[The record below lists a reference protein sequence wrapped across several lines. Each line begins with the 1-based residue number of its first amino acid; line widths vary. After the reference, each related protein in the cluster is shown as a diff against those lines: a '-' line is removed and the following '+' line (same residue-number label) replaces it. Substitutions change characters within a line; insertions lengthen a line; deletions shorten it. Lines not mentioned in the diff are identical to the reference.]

1 MHIVFLRG
9 AVPPSSE
16 HPEKLLYDS
25 IESCE
30 DMWTQLFHRVLQLAG
45 ATGEL
50 LYQTG
55 TKDRRT
61 VVSGP
66 LVERWV
72 PSIKKYTPEQLPD
85 VIIARGGFDY
95 YDGFVQRFPGAK
107 KIHYGAGKRF
117 YPQGYND
124 YDLFLVDT
132 EKQLRKVC
140 GKGRKAEYLL
150 KPAATLFSPQDVDKI
165 YDVCFMANATQADIK
180 RHRFM
185 VKSMYRSGL
194 RILNIGLTDNKLIAL
209 AEQRGTD
216 VVWQGWCRRHELPAL
231 ISQCRIGMCCSN
243 TVDSCP
249 RVIPEYL
256 ACGLPVL
263 VTPDVRFWRERY
275 LTEDTGLSVSDDAV
289 VSGAYWLMERAL
301 TPHPYYVANL
311 SMDVA
316 SKRLVDQVKDIQMT
330 IVEPR

>member
-9 AVPPSSE
+9 AVPPPSE

-25 IESCE
+25 IENCE
-30 DMWTQLFHRVLQLAG
+30 DMWTQLFHRVLQFSG

-66 LVERWV
+66 MVERWV
-72 PSIKKYTPEQLPD
+72 PSIKKYTPDQQTD

-95 YDGFVQRFPGAK
+95 YDGFVQRFPVAK
-107 KIHYGAGKRF
+107 KIYYGAGKRF

-132 EKQLRKVC
+132 EKQLRKVW

-180 RHRFM
+180 RH
-185 VKSMYRSGL
+185 KWLIKQLAGSTL
-194 RILNIGLTDNKLIAL
+194 RVLNIGNTNKKLKAFAKERGAL
-209 AEQRGTD
+209 VTWA
-216 VVWQGWCRRHELPAL
+216 GWHLRKDLPAL
-231 ISQCRIGMCCSN
+231 ISQCRVGVCCS
-243 TVDSCP
+243 TAVDSCP

-275 LTEDTGLSVSDDAV
+275 LTEDTGVPVSDDAV
-289 VSGAYWLMERAL
+289 VRGAHCLMERAL
-301 TPHPYYVANL
+301 DPHPYYTANL
-311 SMDVA
+311 SMDA
-316 SKRLVDQVKDIQMT
+316 AAKRLVDQVKDLQC
-330 IVEPR
+330 V